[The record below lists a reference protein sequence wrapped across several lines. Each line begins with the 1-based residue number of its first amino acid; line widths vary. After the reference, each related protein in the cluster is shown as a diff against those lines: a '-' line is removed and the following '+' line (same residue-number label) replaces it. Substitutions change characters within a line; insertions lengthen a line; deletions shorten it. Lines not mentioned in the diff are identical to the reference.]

1 MQRGITRFTLTAL
14 VCVVIAV
21 SGVTVGLVVASNPV
35 PGSLAK
41 AAAITEAPVSTQ
53 SFNDER
59 KVQVAVE
66 TNTSP
71 SLVSSAGGVITA
83 KSCATGS
90 SFESTNS
97 SFAVDGNPVLNLATD
112 IPLWRDLKLGDKGVD
127 VEQVQAEFQRVGYN
141 IPVDG
146 VFGKST
152 LDAFRDALRQA
163 DHPNYVTAE
172 FTRKAVQW
180 IPAVNTP
187 VESCTLELGHTLS
200 AGSEIAKLPTG
211 VLSASIVSMPTDLI
225 EGPRALDI
233 NGSQFEVNAEGRI
246 IGSEQ
251 LALLAKMMEQQPSQ
265 APGGDPAGGGG
276 GDLGGA
282 PDGAAQAPELSG
294 TYSLKEV
301 ADVAAVPASAVTS
314 ISGSDGCIV
323 ADGKSR
329 KVVLVA
335 SELGKTLVTLSGEL
349 PKMVSVDPPKDT
361 KC

>member
-1 MQRGITRFTLTAL
+1 MQRRIARFALAAL

-21 SGVTVGLVVASNPV
+21 SGVTVGLVLASSPT
-35 PGSLAK
+35 PGSLEK
-41 AAAITEAPVSTQ
+41 AAAITEAPLSAQ
-53 SFNDER
+53 AFNDER
-59 KVQVAVE
+59 KVKIAVE

-83 KSCATGS
+83 VSCGTGS

-112 IPLWRDLKLGDKGVD
+112 IPLWRDFKLGDKGAD
-127 VEQVQAEFQRVGYN
+127 IEQVQAEFQRVGYS

-163 DHPNYVTAE
+163 DHPNYLTVE
-172 FTRKAVQW
+172 FTRAAVQW
-180 IPAVNTP
+180 IPAVKTP
-187 VESCTLELGHTLS
+187 VESCKLELGHTLS
-200 AGSEIAKLPTG
+200 AGSDIATLPTG

-225 EGPRALDI
+225 EGARTLDI

-246 IGSEQ
+246 TGSEQ
-251 LALLAKMMEQQPSQ
+251 LAVLAMLMEQQPSQ
-265 APGGDPAGGGG
+265 DPSDQVGGSGVVA
-276 GDLGGA
+276 GA
-282 PDGAAQAPELSG
+282 PDAAAAAPELSG

-301 ADVAAVPASAVTS
+301 AEVASVPASAVTA

-323 ADGKSR
+323 ADGKPQ
-329 KVVLVA
+329 KVVMVA
-335 SELGKTLVTLSGEL
+335 SELGKTLVTLAGGI
-349 PKMVSVDPPKDT
+349 PKMVSIDPPKDI